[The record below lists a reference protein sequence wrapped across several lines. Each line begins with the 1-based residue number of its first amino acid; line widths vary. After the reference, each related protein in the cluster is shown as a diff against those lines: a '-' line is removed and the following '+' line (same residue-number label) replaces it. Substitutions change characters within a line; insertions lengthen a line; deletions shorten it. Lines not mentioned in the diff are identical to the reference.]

1 MKTSVAFFCIVFTA
15 HTLVADIYSA
25 AMRQA
30 RNVAV
35 GRQPGDN
42 TPPQTPPAVPATP
55 PPNPALEATLRNISS
70 LRADLD
76 ALGKLSEVKA
86 GSPEKKSLLDDLT
99 VAAQGIKPSSASIS
113 KLADSLASALA
124 GKKLSAAPSQK
135 LAQDVH
141 AIFNS
146 SHLSADQQQMIFVE
160 VQKILESGGV
170 SPDKTADAVN
180 RIKTIA
186 AETE

>member
-1 MKTSVAFFCIVFTA
+1 
-15 HTLVADIYSA
+15 
-25 AMRQA
+25 
-30 RNVAV
+30 
-35 GRQPGDN
+35 
-42 TPPQTPPAVPATP
+42 
-55 PPNPALEATLRNISS
+55 
-70 LRADLD
+70 
-76 ALGKLSEVKA
+76 
-86 GSPEKKSLLDDLT
+86 
-99 VAAQGIKPSSASIS
+99 
-113 KLADSLASALA
+113 LASALA
-124 GKKLSAAPSQK
+124 GKKLSAAQSQK

-170 SPDKTADAVN
+170 SPDKTADTVN